1 MTIKEFNTYL
11 NSFKWACC
19 YFDTKWHINTNLNT
33 WAIKYKTLTY
43 KQFLSLKVGSCWD
56 YVNTEYHYLKDYYS
70 VKCYY
75 LELENYNTHYDN
87 FLFESAF
94 KSHTG
99 IYYRTENN
107 AFVNKYNSLLNK
119 DNIYTYTPLDKE
131 LTCDEFMNYI
141 YTHD

>member
-1 MTIKEFNTYL
+1 M
-11 NSFKWACC
+11 
-19 YFDTKWHINTNLNT
+19 
-33 WAIKYKTLTY
+33 KTSSY
-43 KQFLSLKVGSCWD
+43 WD

-94 KSHTG
+94 KPHIG
-99 IYYRTENN
+99 IYYGTENN

-119 DNIYTYTPLDKE
+119 DNIYTYTPLDAE